1 MAVVLVTG
9 SKGQLGS
16 EIFALHSKFPQHN
29 FHFVSRNELDISEA
43 AAVRE
48 IFQRIKPQ
56 YCINCAAF
64 TAVDKAEIEKDTAYA
79 INAVGVK
86 NLAQSANDVG
96 ARLIH
101 ISTDYVFDGS
111 GTEPYTTDQP
121 INPVNAYGAT
131 KAAGEAFCMAYNPSA
146 VIIRTSW
153 VYSEYGN
160 NFVKTMMR
168 LMQTRD
174 SINVVSDQW
183 GSPTNAAD
191 LAQAILHI
199 ISLKDAAPGIYHYS
213 NIGAI
218 TWFVF
223 AKKIAEYVDSAC
235 IVKPI
240 PTIEYPT
247 PARRPQYSVMDIS
260 KIQHQLNVVVFP
272 WEQSLLQCLQKLK

>member
-16 EIFALHSKFPQHN
+16 EIFAFHSKFPQHN

-56 YCINCAAF
+56 YCINCAAY